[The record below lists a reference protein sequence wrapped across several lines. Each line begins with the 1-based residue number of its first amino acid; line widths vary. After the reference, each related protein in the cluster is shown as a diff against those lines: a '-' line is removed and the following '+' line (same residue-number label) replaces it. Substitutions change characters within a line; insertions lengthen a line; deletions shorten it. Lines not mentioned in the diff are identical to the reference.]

1 MKINQ
6 WISAIGLLAILAM
19 YGCEQGKPAEV
30 LSDTDDTVAV
40 VSAPTQTF
48 DTLAFRAE
56 ADTIWRKLN
65 YLDSNWVKMT
75 PVLPGALLPFHRIV
89 AFYGNLNSTR
99 MGILGEIPR
108 NQMLTKLKD
117 EVRIW
122 QQADSTVKVIPAL
135 HLISVVAQ
143 RAPGSDRK
151 YRGRMSDKMIRK
163 VISWADSIGALVFLD
178 IQVGHSTLQEEIPQ
192 LDSFLSLPNVHLG
205 IDAEFAMRGS
215 HVPGTVMG
223 QFEAADVNFAVDHLK
238 KLVIDYQLP
247 PKILIVHRFKEMMIR
262 DAHLIHN
269 PPEVQVVMDM
279 DGWGNKELKFST
291 WKRYIEKYPVQ
302 YTGFKL
308 FYKND
313 TKSGK
318 PLMTPQEVLTRNPK
332 PLYIQYQ

>member
-1 MKINQ
+1 MERNHWHI
-6 WISAIGLLAILAM
+6 WAFILLVFLM
-19 YGCEQGKPAEV
+19 QSCEQAKTTEV
-30 LSDTDDTVAV
+30 QEIKSDTITAKKEIVK
-40 VSAPTQTF
+40 PF
-48 DTLAFRAE
+48 DTLAFRAG
-56 ADTIWRKLN
+56 ADTIWRQLH

-75 PVLPGALLPFHRIV
+75 PVIPGALLPFHRIV

-99 MGILGEIPR
+99 MGILGELPR
-108 NQMLTKLKD
+108 QQMITKLME
-117 EVRIW
+117 EVKIW
-122 QQADSTVKVIPAL
+122 QQADSSVKVIPAL
-135 HLISVVAQ
+135 HLIAVVAQ
-143 RAPGSDRK
+143 RAPGADKK
-151 YRGRMSDKMIRK
+151 YRGRMSDQMIKR
-163 VISWADSIGALVFLD
+163 VISWADSIGAQVFLD

-192 LDSFLSLPNVHLG
+192 LDTFLSLPNVHLG

-223 QFEAADVNFAVDHLK
+223 QFEASDVNFAVDHLK
-238 KLVIDYQLP
+238 KIVKQHHLP
-247 PKILIVHRFKEMMIR
+247 PKILIVHRFKEMMIQ

-279 DGWGNKELKFST
+279 DGWGSKELKFST

-318 PLMTPQEVLTRNPK
+318 PLMTPAEVLSRNPK